1 MCSGG
6 KERDGAR
13 HDECV
18 CLAVCPTGG
27 QLAPAG
33 KAGKAAAAV
42 I

>member
-1 MCSGG
+1 MLGRG
-6 KERDGAR
+6 KERDGVR
-13 HDECV
+13 DDECV